1 MEKGARNIM
10 VNAALKYEQPIEVEL
25 QKNPIFLPSPLKYGS
40 VTIAQM
46 VSNGH
51 RYDASAY
58 NIEVMNALR
67 KVKRCKFGYVNLL
80 DDNNTGLIKSAYYPG
95 RYKRIYNE
103 NGTGT
108 PFYLPSQLEEIYPK
122 PTKHLSPL
130 TAALLTNDTIKIN
143 TLLLSRSGTIGK
155 CAVSSKTTIGKLFS
169 DDVIRVSFNGDYDLG
184 YVYAFLNTEAGL
196 LILQSNNY
204 GAVIDH
210 IEPEHL
216 ANVSIPNA
224 PEELKKVIHNLIV
237 ESYDL
242 RDKSNDLIDE
252 AQALLYKELQ
262 LPDINTI
269 KGKNYAENKG
279 FKNYVVKASQLN
291 GRLDGSYH
299 IPEANELI
307 NLIHKSADTVVP
319 LSDGRLTKLIAVG
332 NRFKRIYVNKENGVP
347 YLNGKSI
354 CQLDPNGCQKK
365 YLSLALHED
374 RILEQ
379 LTIRKNCILIT
390 CSGTLGKV
398 VLVPEHWDGWAG
410 THDLIRVYPFSDD
423 VVGYIYCYLQSD
435 IGKLLISRM
444 AYGSVVDHIEP
455 CHISQLPIPI
465 LRNAEL
471 QCKINDFVLKA
482 NELRYQAY
490 LKEQEAIDKM
500 NEIITI

>member
-1 MEKGARNIM
+1 M
-10 VNAALKYEQPIEVEL
+10 VNAALKYEPLEFEAP
-25 QKNPIFLPSPLKYGS
+25 KSPIFLPTPLKYGS
-40 VTIAQM
+40 VSIAQM

-58 NIEVMNALR
+58 NIEAMNALR
-67 KVKRCKFGYVNLL
+67 KVKRNKHGFVYLL
-80 DDNNTGLIKSAYYPG
+80 GDDGLIDNAYYPG

-103 NGTGT
+103 NGKGE

-122 PTKHLSPL
+122 PAKYISHL
-130 TAALLTNDTIKIN
+130 TAVSLQNDRIKAN

-155 CAVSSKTTIGKLFS
+155 CTISSKTTIDKLFS
-169 DDVIRVSFNGDYDLG
+169 DDVIRVSFKDNTDLG
-184 YVYAFLNTEAGL
+184 YVYAFLNTETGL

-216 ANVSIPNA
+216 ANVPIPNA
-224 PEELKKVIHNLIV
+224 PKELKEAIHNLIV

-252 AQALLYKELQ
+252 AQELLYKELQ
-262 LPDINTI
+262 LPDISSI
-269 KGKNYAENKG
+269 KGMNYAENKG
-279 FKNYVVKASQLN
+279 FQNYVVKASQLN

-299 IPEANELI
+299 IPEARELI
-307 NLIHKSADTVVP
+307 DMISRHAK
-319 LSDGRLTKLIAVG
+319 LTASLNDKKFTKQISVG
-332 NRFKRIYVNKENGVP
+332 NRFKRIYVDKNNGVP

-365 YLSLALHED
+365 YLSLAQHEV
-374 RILEQ
+374 RIIEQ
-379 LTIRKNCILIT
+379 LTIKKNTILIT

-398 VLVPEHWDGWAG
+398 VLVPQHWEGWAG
-410 THDLIRVYPFSDD
+410 THDLIRVYPVSDD
-423 VVGYIYCYLQSD
+423 MAGYIYCYLQSEA
-435 IGKLLISRM
+435 GKLLINRL

-455 CHISQLPIPI
+455 YHISQLPIPI
-465 LRNAEL
+465 LKNIEV
-471 QCKINDFVLKA
+471 QQKINDLVLEA

-490 LKEQEAIDKM
+490 LKEQEAINKM
-500 NEIITI
+500 NEIINN